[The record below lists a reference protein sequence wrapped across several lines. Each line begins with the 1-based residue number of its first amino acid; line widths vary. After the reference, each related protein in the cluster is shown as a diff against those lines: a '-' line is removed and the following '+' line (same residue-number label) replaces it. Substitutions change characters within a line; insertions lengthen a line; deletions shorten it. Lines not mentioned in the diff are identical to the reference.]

1 MISDK
6 NGLQHIAEL
15 FIREGIEQIVIS
27 PGSRNAPMML
37 TFPEYEEFTC
47 YSIIDERSAGFFALG
62 LAQKTRKPVVL
73 NCTSGSA
80 LLNYAPALAEAFYQ
94 NIPLIVLSADR
105 PAKLIDQGDGQ
116 AIQQID
122 VFHNYIRKS
131 VHLPEEPKSNEELHE
146 FQSLILEAIY
156 ACKHPVLGPVHI
168 NVPLDE
174 PIYEIKEKES
184 IQLLKSLNENTEHKI
199 SSQTLNILKSTW
211 NSSQKKLILIG
222 QNPID
227 EDLNNTLIEL
237 AKREDVIIMT
247 ETTSN
252 QIGEDFIS
260 HIDRVLSQ
268 INEKNELDLFP
279 DLLISLGG
287 HIVSKKIKAWLRKK
301 IDYYHW
307 HISLDDKAM
316 DTFFHLSNHIQIAN
330 NHFLKILNQQTLSSS
345 SNYKNLWQK
354 LHNQAV
360 KLHNQYL
367 KSLPYSDFSVFE
379 AIRKQIPNEAINL
392 HFSNSTPIRYSQLF
406 SYGKEVIIDSNR
418 GVSGI
423 DGSVS
428 TALGASLINK
438 TMTCLITGDLSFFYD
453 SNALWNKYLHSNFR
467 IIMINNGGGGIFRF
481 IDGPMQSQHLD
492 YFETTHQRT
501 AKSLALEAGMEYTSC
516 IKESELDELLVDF
529 FSPSKQSKF
538 IEIFTPRELNDIV
551 LKNYFSFLRT

>member
-105 PAKLIDQGDGQ
+105 PTKLIDQGDGQ

-227 EDLNNTLIEL
+227 EELNNTLIEL